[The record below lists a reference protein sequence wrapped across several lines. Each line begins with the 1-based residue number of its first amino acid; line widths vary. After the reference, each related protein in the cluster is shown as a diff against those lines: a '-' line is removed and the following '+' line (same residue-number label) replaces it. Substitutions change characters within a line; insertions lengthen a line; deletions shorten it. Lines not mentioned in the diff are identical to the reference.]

1 MKLEALLYISIL
13 YGFVL
18 FIWIFIKPIY
28 IVLHNKDFL
37 KYWNIYGVS
46 YWISTL
52 IVWKIY
58 KILKIYTF
66 FDLLLLSI
74 VFCFISN
81 IYFIIFRF
89 FSKQEVIKE
98 TLSKKQKIGIAI
110 ASFIHFLISPIFCVA
125 FLTFGLIEE

>member
-1 MKLEALLYISIL
+1 MNLEALLYISIL

-110 ASFIHFLISPIFCVA
+110 ASFIHFLISPVFCVA
-125 FLTFGLIEE
+125 FLTFSLIEE